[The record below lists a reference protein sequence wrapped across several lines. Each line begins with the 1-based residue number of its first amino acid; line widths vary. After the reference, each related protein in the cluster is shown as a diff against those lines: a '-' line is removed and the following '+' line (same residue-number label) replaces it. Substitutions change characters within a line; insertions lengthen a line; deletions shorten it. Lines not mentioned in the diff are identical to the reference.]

1 MNLSDVI
8 QTAVKLLVACL
19 AVGFV
24 LSLFDLDALGAL
36 RVVSDAVHWMV
47 GNASELIASGSRYIL
62 LGAVIVVPIFLIH
75 LALKLLRKR

>member
-1 MNLSDVI
+1 MSNAV

-24 LSLFDLDALGAL
+24 LSMFGLDALGAL
-36 RVVSDAVHWMV
+36 GVVSDAIHWAV
-47 GNASELIASGSRYIL
+47 DNASELLRSGSRYIL

-75 LALKLLRKR
+75 LALRLLRRR

>member
-1 MNLSDVI
+1 MSNAI

-24 LSLFDLDALGAL
+24 LSLFGLDALGAL
-36 RVVSDAVHWMV
+36 GVVSDAIHWAV
-47 GNASELIASGSRYIL
+47 DNASELLRSGSRYIL

-75 LALKLLRKR
+75 LALRLLRRR

>member
-1 MNLSDVI
+1 MSNAI

-24 LSLFDLDALGAL
+24 LSFFGLDALGAL
-36 RVVSDAVHWMV
+36 GVVSDAIHWAV
-47 GNASELIASGSRYIL
+47 DNASELLRSGSRYIL

-75 LALKLLRKR
+75 LALRLLRRR

>member
-1 MNLSDVI
+1 MSNAI

-24 LSLFDLDALGAL
+24 LSLFGLDALGAL
-36 RVVSDAVHWMV
+36 GVVSDAIHWAV
-47 GNASELIASGSRYIL
+47 DNASELLRVGSRYIL

-75 LALKLLRKR
+75 LALRLLRRR

>member
-1 MNLSDVI
+1 MSNAI

-24 LSLFDLDALGAL
+24 LSLFGLDALGAL
-36 RVVSDAVHWMV
+36 GVVSDAIHWAV
-47 GNASELIASGSRYIL
+47 DNASALLRSGSRYIL

-75 LALKLLRKR
+75 LALRLLRKR